1 LQPASKKLFWDR
13 IQNNKLNI
21 ELTGFYKIVNGIT
34 ASNQGFYNNF
44 QYKMRLEVTPLKESN
59 FWLIKRQNDSVPGLV
74 ILSVNDYEFDSF
86 TPSTFP
92 NNVDIRH
99 SASLGFN
106 YDILD
111 NLKISV
117 GIWRNGQPYTRP
129 IEGNETVKA
138 VIILWLIMVRQIVK
152 T

>member
-1 LQPASKKLFWDR
+1 
-13 IQNNKLNI
+13 LNI
-21 ELTGFYKIVNGIT
+21 ELNGFYKIVNGIT

-44 QYKMRLEVTPLKESN
+44 QYKMLGSYTAKG
-59 FWLIKRQNDSVPGLV
+59 FWNKTAKRFSTWVSYTY
-74 ILSVNDYEFDSF
+74 SVNDYEFDSF
-86 TPSTFP
+86 TPLPSLITLTFGILP
-92 NNVDIRH
+92 R
-99 SASLGFN
+99 FN

-129 IEGNETVKA
+129 IEGNVRA

>member
-1 LQPASKKLFWDR
+1 
-13 IQNNKLNI
+13 
-21 ELTGFYKIVNGIT
+21 
-34 ASNQGFYNNF
+34 
-44 QYKMRLEVTPLKESN
+44 MRLEVTPLKESN

-74 ILSVNDYEFDSF
+74 ILIALTTMSLIPF
-86 TPSTFP
+86 PSTFP

-117 GIWRNGQPYTRP
+117 GEFGAMANRILAQLRVMKQS
-129 IEGNETVKA
+129 KA